1 MRVFASGI
9 HHDEPMR
16 PNRKRCALLFLAFAA
31 FPCWADGMSTP
42 DRKAAAASQATQAKA
57 TPAKPAG
64 PDDISAPAIRH
75 VAVCPPPKLAPCAM
89 KRPIVGGYRVL
100 TSGIDIADDGANWVV
115 NFGRGPKG
123 ALFLI
128 QVMDARGSLH
138 DIEVSFRSKPG
149 MQKTPTLPE
158 E

>member
-9 HHDEPMR
+9 HQNAPMR
-16 PNRKRCALLFLAFAA
+16 SNRCYVFLFLALSAV
-31 FPCWADGMSTP
+31 PCWANGMSTP
-42 DRKAAAASQATQAKA
+42 ATPDGKSAVAAKA
-57 TPAKPAG
+57 TPSKPAG

-75 VAVCPPPKLAPCAM
+75 VAVCPPPKIASCVM

-100 TSGIDIADDGANWVV
+100 TNGIDVTDDGANWVV
-115 NFGRGPKG
+115 DFGKGPKG

-128 QVMDARGSLH
+128 QAMDARGSLH